1 LSVNISNNSCTD
13 PNGQLFF
20 IVVRNG
26 TSIVRENASSSDRN
40 LSLPEKSAHSIRIT
54 PQPVRRQVEDYLR
67 KAIVDGVYVAG
78 EHLSDRVLCEQLGVS
93 RSVVREAV
101 RLLEAEG
108 LVNVVPYRGPFVSF
122 LSSAEAT
129 QIYEVRGALEAL
141 AGAGFAER
149 ASNKERSELRKIYE
163 ALAAS
168 DPASGKHALLEI
180 KRRFYE
186 VLLRGCGNLYAARM
200 LEQMLNRNTQLRAI
214 SLSKPDR
221 LPHTIREIARIVE
234 AIERRDAEGA
244 RQACLD
250 HVRAAALAALDVL
263 REREAQQSSKSSK

>member
-1 LSVNISNNSCTD
+1 V
-13 PNGQLFF
+13 Q
-20 IVVRNG
+20 
-26 TSIVRENASSSDRN
+26 ENVSGPSRN
-40 LSLPEKSAHSIRIT
+40 LSAPEKSAHPVRIT

-67 KAIVDGVYVAG
+67 KAIMDGVYVAG

-108 LVNVVPYRGPFVSF
+108 LVNVVPYRGPFVAF

-129 QIYEVRGALEAL
+129 QIYELRGALEAL

-149 ASNKERSELRKIYE
+149 ASNKDRSELRKIYE

-186 VLLRGCGNLYAARM
+186 VLLRGCVNLYAARM
-200 LEQMLNRNTQLRAI
+200 LEQMLNRNTQLRAT

-263 REREAQQSSKSSK
+263 REREAQQSGKSAG

>member
-1 LSVNISNNSCTD
+1 LSVNISKSSRTD

-26 TSIVRENASSSDRN
+26 TSTVRENASSSDRN

-67 KAIVDGVYVAG
+67 KAIMDGDYVAG

-108 LVNVVPYRGPFVSF
+108 LVTVVPYRGPFVAF
-122 LSSAEAT
+122 LSAAEAT

-149 ASNKERSELRKIYE
+149 ASNKERSELREIYE

-186 VLLRGCGNLYAARM
+186 VLLRGCGNVYAARM
-200 LEQMLNRNTQLRAI
+200 LEQVLNRNTQLRAT

-221 LPHTIREIARIVE
+221 LPHTIREMARIVE
-234 AIERRDAEGA
+234 AIERQDAEGA

-250 HVRAAALAALDVL
+250 HVRAAACAALEVL
-263 REREAQQSSKSSK
+263 QEREARQSRKAPD